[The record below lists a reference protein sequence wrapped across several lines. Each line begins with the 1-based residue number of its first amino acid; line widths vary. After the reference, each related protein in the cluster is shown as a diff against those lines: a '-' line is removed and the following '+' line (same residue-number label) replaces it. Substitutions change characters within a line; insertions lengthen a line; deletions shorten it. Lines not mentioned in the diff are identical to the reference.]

1 MSAQQPLQSTL
12 AVVAVSRGTPTW
24 QDMHGHKTLTSI
36 VRTPS
41 EGPLRISKEQGIS
54 NHQSAAHDAQ
64 IYAFFAHHYD
74 FWTQKLGVNR
84 EEWDWCHWGENLTL
98 RSSTPLDEG
107 DVYIGDIWE
116 FDNGEPT
123 PNGMVSESEPEKGVV
138 LQVCGGRVPC
148 SRLAWRCKQK
158 SSWLAEVAE
167 TGFCGVYLRVIQGG
181 GIRAGSKARVIRYEG
196 ENKVAVSNIA
206 QCVFAPPS
214 LPSTR
219 ELAENIL
226 RHPNLQNMNRQLL
239 ERKISMIDDEAL
251 AGKNAWKGWREMRVS
266 KIVAESADVKSFYL
280 VPKSETPLAS
290 YLPGQFLLIRLPSG
304 LVRCWSISSWSNP
317 ASLPSAYR
325 ISVKKGLTASQWLH
339 ESCREGSI
347 LNARCPT
354 GRFHLDWKPQY
365 PPRQIY
371 ISAGIGITPLLP
383 MLQAHFT
390 HPTFRRTPAIWVRV
404 ARNGLSGS
412 LFAREI
418 PNTPETGEY
427 LQRITFFTQPRP
439 GIDIQGRDYDFA
451 GKPTESFIHNLLRDP
466 YFVNPMRITPI
477 ELPAHVCT
485 AYICGP
491 AAFTDS
497 MRASLLAAKVP
508 APSIRSESFAIEPP
522 DAAWGSG
529 TAPREAVVRFRG
541 SRKQVRWERE
551 SGMSILQLAESVGLS
566 PEFGCRFGTCGSC
579 EVRVL
584 EGSVAARGGGREAA
598 NWGDLVRVC
607 SAVPASEMLELDF

>member
-1 MSAQQPLQSTL
+1 
-12 AVVAVSRGTPTW
+12 
-24 QDMHGHKTLTSI
+24 MHGHKTLTSI

-41 EGPLRISKEQGIS
+41 EGPLRISKERGIS

-74 FWTQKLGVNR
+74 FWTQKLGVNC
-84 EEWDWCHWGENLTL
+84 EEWDCTL
-98 RSSTPLDEG
+98 LDEG
-107 DVYIGDIWE
+107 DVYVGDIWE
-116 FDNGEPT
+116 FDNG
-123 PNGMVSESEPEKGVV
+123 EPEKGVV

-181 GIRAGSKARVIRYEG
+181 EIRAGSKTCVIRCEG
-196 ENKVAVSNIA
+196 ENEVAVSSTA
-206 QCVFAPPS
+206 QCVFVPPS
-214 LPSTR
+214 SPSTR

-226 RHPNLQNMNRQLL
+226 RHPNPQNMNRQLL

-251 AGKNAWKGWREMRVS
+251 AGKNAWKGWREM
-266 KIVAESADVKSFYL
+266 
-280 VPKSETPLAS
+280 PQ
-290 YLPGQFLLIRLPSG
+290 YLPGQFLPIRLPSG
-304 LVRCWSISSWSNP
+304 LARCWSISPRSDP
-317 ASLPSAYR
+317 ASLSSTYR

-390 HPTFRRTPAIWVRV
+390 HATFRRTPAIWIRV
-404 ARNGLSGS
+404 ALSTTHN
-412 LFAREI
+412 LLHA
-418 PNTPETGEY
+418 TAT
-427 LQRITFFTQPRP
+427 

-451 GKPTESFIHNLLRDP
+451 GRPTESFIRNLLRDP

-477 ELPAHVCT
+477 ELPAQVYT

-491 AAFTDS
+491 AAFAGS
-497 MRASLLAAKVP
+497 MCAFLLAAKVP

-522 DAAWGSG
+522 DVAWGSDA
-529 TAPREAVVRFRG
+529 APREAVVRFRG
-541 SRKQVRWERE
+541 SRKQARWERE
-551 SGMSILQLAESVGLS
+551 SGMSTLQLAESVGLS

-579 EVRVL
+579 EMRIL
-584 EGSVAARGGGREAA
+584 EGSVAARGGRQGGGQL
-598 NWGDLVRVC
+598 WGSGKGLFGC
-607 SAVPASEMLELDF
+607 AS